1 MQQQTS
7 PALSLNNVYQPEYI
21 ADPYPLYQRLRETD
35 PVFWDETLN
44 AWVLTS
50 YADAV
55 VMLRDPRFSAVRFVT
70 DTNQIPPE
78 VVEALGSP
86 MRALTRQMLFLDPP
100 DHTRLRGLVAKAFT
114 PRVVEAM
121 RTHIQEIVDRLLDA
135 AQSSGQIELMGQFA
149 NPLPAIVIAEM
160 LGVPAEDRDKF
171 TVWSAHFGSLL
182 EGKDMTM
189 EEMVQAFLGVSAFM
203 DYFRGII
210 AARRTTPKDDL
221 LQAMID
227 AEEGG
232 DVLGEEE
239 LLGNCV
245 LILAAGH
252 ITTTHLIGNGML
264 ALLNNPEQYE
274 LLKHNPDIV
283 SLAVMELLRY
293 DGPVQATGR
302 VLKEDLTLRDKQL
315 KAGQHVV
322 ASLGAANHDPA
333 QFAAPDSLDVSRVE
347 NRHLAFG
354 QGVHFCLGAPL
365 ARLEAEVAFSTR
377 VRRLRNPRLVE
388 DVQWYPGMVFRGLQ
402 SLVIAFD

>member
-227 AEEGG
+227 AEVGG

-293 DGPVQATGR
+293 DSPVQATAR
-302 VLKEDLTLRDKQL
+302 VLKEDLVLRDKQL
-315 KAGQHVV
+315 KAGDHVL
-322 ASLGAANHDPA
+322 ASLGAANRDPA
-333 QFAAPDSLDVSRVE
+333 QFTAPDSLDLSRVE

-365 ARLEAEVAFSTR
+365 ARLEAEVAFSTL

-402 SLVIAFD
+402 GLAIAFD

>member
-365 ARLEAEVAFSTR
+365 ARLEAEVAFSTL

-402 SLVIAFD
+402 GLAIAFD

>member
-149 NPLPAIVIAEM
+149 N
-160 LGVPAEDRDKF
+160 R
-171 TVWSAHFGSLL
+171 SR
-182 EGKDMTM
+182 
-189 EEMVQAFLGVSAFM
+189 QA
-203 DYFRGII
+203 
-210 AARRTTPKDDL
+210 
-221 LQAMID
+221 
-227 AEEGG
+227 G
-232 DVLGEEE
+232 DV
-239 LLGNCV
+239 C
-245 LILAAGH
+245 AH
-252 ITTTHLIGNGML
+252 DSPRWMF
-264 ALLNNPEQYE
+264 
-274 LLKHNPDIV
+274 
-283 SLAVMELLRY
+283 
-293 DGPVQATGR
+293 VQ
-302 VLKEDLTLRDKQL
+302 
-315 KAGQHVV
+315 
-322 ASLGAANHDPA
+322 
-333 QFAAPDSLDVSRVE
+333 
-347 NRHLAFG
+347 
-354 QGVHFCLGAPL
+354 
-365 ARLEAEVAFSTR
+365 
-377 VRRLRNPRLVE
+377 
-388 DVQWYPGMVFRGLQ
+388 
-402 SLVIAFD
+402 

>member
-365 ARLEAEVAFSTR
+365 ARLEAEVAFSTL